1 MTANSPFVERHRI
14 EPTASGLLDGL
25 SFAVKDLLAI
35 SGKVAGSGNP
45 TWAETAQPAEKHA
58 TAVAQWLQ
66 AKGQARV
73 GAQDAAVIYALDPV
87 WGAVFAAVLLG
98 ETLGQQGFLGAG
110 LILAAALMS
119 IIFGISGRMQEAS
132 IEAPDAQVELSKT

>member
-1 MTANSPFVERHRI
+1 MSEVMRLHLPIARAVV
-14 EPTASGLLDGL
+14 DGVYRL
-25 SFAVKDLLAI
+25 ATSFI
-35 SGKVAGSGNP
+35 AG
-45 TWAETAQPAEKHA
+45 
-58 TAVAQWLQ
+58 LQ
-66 AKGQARV
+66 AAGQQRIKAE
-73 GAQDAAVIYALDPV
+73 DAAIIFALDPV